1 MLDRDPLTEFFRNDY
16 SMPTEPRPLL
26 ILGDGPFAIEALDIA
41 EAAGDIAPLGFV
53 NSVKRPLAG
62 ATLAGLPVFWVDDLA
77 CGPDACDVVCAIVTT
92 RRRGFIETMRARGFR
107 FRSLVH
113 PLASVS
119 KRAVIGD
126 GCIVNAG
133 CVIGS
138 NAELGETTVVNRGVL
153 IGHDDRIGQCCT
165 IGPGANIAGHV
176 AIGDGAFI
184 GQGAIIR
191 ERLSIG
197 QGAVIAAGA
206 VVLKDVA
213 ANQMVAG
220 IPARMVKSG
229 VSGY

>member
-1 MLDRDPLTEFFRNDY
+1 
-16 SMPTEPRPLL
+16 MPMEPRSLL

-41 EAAGDIAPLGFV
+41 EAAGGTAPIGFV
-53 NSVKRPLAG
+53 NSVQRPAAG
-62 ATLAGLPVFWVDDLA
+62 TMLAGLPVFWIDDLP
-77 CGPDACDVVCAIVTT
+77 CGPEACDVVCAVVTT

-113 PLASVS
+113 PFANVS
-119 KRAVIGD
+119 KRAVIAA

-133 CVIGS
+133 AVIGS
-138 NAELGETTVVNRGVL
+138 NAALGETTIVNRGAL
-153 IGHDDRIGQCCT
+153 IGHDSRTGQCCT

-213 ANQMVAG
+213 ASQMVTG
-220 IPARMVKSG
+220 LPARVVKSG